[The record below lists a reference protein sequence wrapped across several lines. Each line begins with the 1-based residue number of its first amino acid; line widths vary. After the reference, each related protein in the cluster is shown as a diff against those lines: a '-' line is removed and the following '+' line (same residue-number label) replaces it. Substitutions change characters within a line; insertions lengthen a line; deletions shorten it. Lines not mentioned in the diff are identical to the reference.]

1 MPGLHVKFDVRP
13 EEFLSHLADAAYRVA
28 IKRGFKGSFL
38 DFELELYK
46 SLREV
51 IKKDMVVADL
61 CGLFTVCQE
70 SDRYEPWSKKSDEVY
85 RDFSATID

>member
-38 DFELELYK
+38 DFELGLYE

-51 IKKDMVVADL
+51 IKKDMVVDDL
-61 CGLFTVCQE
+61 SGLFTVCQE
-70 SDRYEPWSKKSDEVY
+70 SDRYEPWSQKSEEL
-85 RDFSATID
+85 FIAS